1 MSVHSQVDA
10 PLSQITTKSIAQ
22 IPCRTWN
29 LPFQHAK
36 IMGLAHLTKL
46 TSVSVIHDVET
57 SLEVPTF
64 FGIKLSF
71 PPIFWYDFCPPITIQ
86 TGTFLDVKVFALPC
100 RRQVGFFFHSTGKRE
115 VISAGHKG
123 ARLQRFWKA
132 SSKIQLRPKKCPQF
146 WTAVFSGD
154 GLIALICWL
163 VTLVIKPCW
172 VWIY

>member
-71 PPIFWYDFCPPITIQ
+71 PPIFWYDFCPPLPNYTDRHIPGCEGIRPSMSPSGWLLFSQHRETRGHLCGSQRSTPSAFLKSIQ
-86 TGTFLDVKVFALPC
+86 
-100 RRQVGFFFHSTGKRE
+100 QNS
-115 VISAGHKG
+115 
-123 ARLQRFWKA
+123 A
-132 SSKIQLRPKKCPQF
+132 SSKEMPTVLDRCFLRWWAHCI
-146 WTAVFSGD
+146 D
-154 GLIALICWL
+154 LLIGNSCN
-163 VTLVIKPCW
+163 
-172 VWIY
+172 